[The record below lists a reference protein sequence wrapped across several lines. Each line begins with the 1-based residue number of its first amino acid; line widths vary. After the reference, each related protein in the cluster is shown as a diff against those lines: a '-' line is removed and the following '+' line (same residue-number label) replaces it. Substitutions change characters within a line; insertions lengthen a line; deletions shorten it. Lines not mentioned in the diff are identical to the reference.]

1 MTLDA
6 ELIQGS
12 PEWHAARCGS
22 VGSSEIPD
30 MVRKIKSGGV
40 SATRASLMA
49 RKFCER
55 MSGVPIVGYV
65 SKAMLDGKEKEAEAR
80 SSYAILHNATIVRI
94 GLVRHPL
101 IKGAH
106 ASPDGLVGDLGLVEI
121 KCPEHAAH
129 LAMVESEKVDRDY
142 RIQIA
147 WQLACTGRHWCDFVS
162 YHPDFPPALQVFE
175 QRVERDPLL
184 MAELEGEVGIFLA
197 ELDRKIE
204 ALNRRYL
211 LLEAA

>member
-55 MSGVPIVGYV
+55 ISGRPIVGFQ
-65 SKAMLDGKEKEAEAR
+65 SRAMLDGQVREAEAR
-80 SSYAILHNATIVRI
+80 ATYAILHDATIVRI

-106 ASPDGLVGDLGLVEI
+106 ASPDGLIGDLGLIEV

-129 LAMVESEKVDRDY
+129 LAMLESETIDKDY
-142 RIQIA
+142 RIQMA

-162 YHPDFPPALQVFE
+162 YHPDFPGPMQLFE

-184 MAELEGEVGIFLA
+184 MGELEGEMSIFLK
-197 ELDRKIE
+197 ELEMKVAALSDRYE
-204 ALNRRYL
+204 LQ
-211 LLEAA
+211 EAA